1 MSPRASKSVT
11 LLELLISIVLIGLV
25 ILGLSNI
32 ESFCRN
38 QLLTSDR
45 RLKVQNEASFV
56 LDHMAKHIGKAIGDA
71 QNYPVDFNANPG
83 SIIID
88 RNNNGV
94 RDIINPDNE
103 ERYRIAYEYNQAAHT
118 VSYCS
123 SYDTNSNQCRSL
135 AGPVIW
141 EILASHIKNPPD
153 IDTHGDE
160 TNYISVN
167 ITACWDPT
175 RACGTINNPETTL
188 RSRIIM
194 PSVSIR

>member
-71 QNYPVDFNANPG
+71 QNYPVNFNANPG

-94 RDIINPDNE
+94 RDVIDPNDE
-103 ERYRIAYEYNQAAHT
+103 ERYRIAYWYIQAAHT

-123 SYDTNSNQCRSL
+123 SYDTDNNQCDA
-135 AGPVIW
+135 AGSW

-175 RACGTINNPETTL
+175 RTCGTINNPETTL